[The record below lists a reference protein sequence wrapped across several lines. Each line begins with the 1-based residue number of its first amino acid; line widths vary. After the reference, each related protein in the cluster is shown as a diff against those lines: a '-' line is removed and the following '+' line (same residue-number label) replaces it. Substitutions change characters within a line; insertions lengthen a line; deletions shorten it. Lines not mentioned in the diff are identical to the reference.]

1 MASYTVVIFVALA
14 ALGALIAYLGDLVG
28 ARLGKR
34 RSTIF
39 GMRPRRSARLI
50 AAIVGAILPLIGLG
64 VATLGSRYA
73 RVAVFEL
80 RTLMRSREELT
91 GQIDDLQKQVA
102 RSEREAR
109 DADERATVA
118 EREAETLLEAQEDAQ
133 ERIGELTTRA
143 DDLRTRVDDLTA
155 RRGQLE
161 GELEDAQAGL
171 QDAQADLDTAQA
183 DLTTTDEDLERKR
196 AEVEKMRG
204 HVERLTTHIR
214 SMDDRLAPL
223 QRRLE
228 DTQSELESRM
238 SRLEVA
244 QQELEDIEARLEQVQ
259 RRQELIAERPALFE
273 PGDELIRVVLPAD
286 ETQDQMES
294 ELYEVLHFA
303 GAAAERRGVPE
314 GANGRAVLV
323 VAPIPPWASAEH
335 VPEGMIVRH
344 VASELRTRGA
354 DEWVVVVRAFRRLFS
369 DDDTQLAVE
378 FKAAA
383 NRLVFHAGEVLD
395 EFAIGS
401 DATALQAFEGIWLR
415 ITDKQT
421 SLVRARAIAEGM
433 LPHPDTGNYG
443 SIDLAEIF
451 AAAEA
456 IRAGDDMML
465 VRVVAAEDTY
475 TRGPLLLDIEVTE
488 AEESP

>member
-34 RSTIF
+34 RSTVF
-39 GMRPRRSARLI
+39 GLRPRSSARLI
-50 AAIVGAILPLIGLG
+50 AALIGAALPLIGLG
-64 VATLGSRYA
+64 VAILGSGYA

-80 RTLMRSREELT
+80 RTLIQRQEDLT
-91 GQIDDLQKQVA
+91 GQIAELDRQVQQYGREVHVA
-102 RSEREAR
+102 ER
-109 DADERATVA
+109 RATVA

-161 GELEDAQAGL
+161 GELKDAQANL
-171 QDAQADLDTAQA
+171 QAAEADLDTAEV
-183 DLTTTDEDLERKR
+183 DLRTTDEELASKR
-196 AEVEKMRG
+196 AEVKEMRG
-204 HVERLTTHIR
+204 DVERLTTHIGYI
-214 SMDDRLAPL
+214 DDRLAPL

-238 SRLEVA
+238 SRLEAV

-259 RRQELIAERPALFE
+259 RRQELISERPALFE

-294 ELYEVLHFA
+294 ELYELLHFA

-323 VAPIPPWASAEH
+323 VAPIPPWASAED

-378 FKAAA
+378 FKAAP

-395 EFAIGS
+395 EFAISS
-401 DATALQAFEGIWLR
+401 DATTLQAFEGIWLR
-415 ITDKQT
+415 ITDKKS
-421 SLVRARAIAEGM
+421 SLVRRRAITEGM
-433 LPHPDTGNYG
+433 LTHPDTGNYG
-443 SIDLAEIF
+443 SIDLAEMF
-451 AAAEA
+451 TAAEA